1 MKKCNTIF
9 GQLLQI
15 FSRYEFEKAVKM
27 YKTDKNSKGFST
39 WDQFVSLLFGQLCGY
54 DSLRSIVHGL
64 ANHAK
69 KLYHLGISII
79 KRSTLAYANSKRSY
93 KVFQSVFNHLLDK
106 TIRLSPNHKFRFKN
120 PLYSIDA
127 TTIDLCLSLYDW
139 AKFRKTK
146 GGIKLH
152 VKLDHSGYMPCFA
165 VITEAKKHEKNIAKK
180 IPFKSRDVVVFD
192 RGYNDY
198 KTFASYCEQRI
209 YFITRLKKN
218 ADFKVVEKRNV
229 SKHKNIL
236 SDYIIEFDGFYSK
249 KNCPVKLRVIRAI
262 DTKTE
267 KTIDILTNQLDWS
280 AKTVASVYKDRW
292 QIEIFFKNMKQKLKI
307 KSFLGTSESALNSQ
321 IWVALISYLL
331 LCYLKFVSRYSW
343 TIYKLMM
350 LLPLCIFSRRDL
362 WIWLNNPFGKTTKNE
377 DDINYG

>member
-1 MKKCNTIF
+1 MF
-9 GQLLQI
+9 
-15 FSRYEFEKAVKM
+15 
-27 YKTDKNSKGFST
+27 
-39 WDQFVSLLFGQLCGY
+39 
-54 DSLRSIVHGL
+54 
-64 ANHAK
+64 
-69 KLYHLGISII
+69 
-79 KRSTLAYANSKRSY
+79 
-93 KVFQSVFNHLLDK
+93 KV
-106 TIRLSPNHKFRFKN
+106 SPNHKFRFKN

-307 KSFLGTSESALNSQ
+307 KSFLGTSENALNSQ

-377 DDINYG
+377 DDINYGQLVLNL